1 MFSTKKIKMS
11 LINLIKENIFYVFR
25 SFFIADMDVIS
36 IETKKILTNPKDKK
50 LYLDT
55 VRELKEQLE
64 KGEKSAE
71 KTITLSDNTT
81 ITLST

>member
-1 MFSTKKIKMS
+1 MS
-11 LINLIKENIFYVFR
+11 LINLIKQNVIYVFR
-25 SFFIADMDVIS
+25 SFFIPDMDVIS
-36 IETKKILTNPKDKK
+36 VETKKILKNPKDKK

-64 KGEKSAE
+64 KGEKFAE
-71 KTITLSDNTT
+71 KTITLSDNTE

>member
-1 MFSTKKIKMS
+1 MS

-36 IETKKILTNPKDKK
+36 VETKKILTNPKDKK

-64 KGEKSAE
+64 NGEKSAE
-71 KTITLSDNTT
+71 KTITLSDNTK

>member
-1 MFSTKKIKMS
+1 MS

-36 IETKKILTNPKDKK
+36 VETKKILTNPKDKK

-55 VRELKEQLE
+55 VRELKDQME
-64 KGEKSAE
+64 KGEKSAK
-71 KTITLSDNTT
+71 KTITLSDNSE
-81 ITLST
+81 ITLSI